1 MSRWYNAA
9 AALIGRIDATLPKD
23 ADLATRRRALRGK
36 GWPAHEG
43 TYWGRRMW
51 GRAVRDYLR
60 LHGARQ
66 NPKPIPANEVDRRL
80 FGGPM
85 DFPAHPDSVR
95 GARP

>member
-1 MSRWYNAA
+1 
-9 AALIGRIDATLPKD
+9 
-23 ADLATRRRALRGK
+23 
-36 GWPAHEG
+36 
-43 TYWGRRMW
+43 MW